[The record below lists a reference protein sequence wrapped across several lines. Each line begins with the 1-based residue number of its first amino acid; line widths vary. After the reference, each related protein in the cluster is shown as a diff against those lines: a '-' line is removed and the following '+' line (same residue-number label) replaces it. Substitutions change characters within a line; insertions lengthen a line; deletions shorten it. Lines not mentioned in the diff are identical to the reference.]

1 MNLSNLP
8 KITER
13 QAKRVGRGYGSGKG
27 GHTVG
32 KGNKG
37 EKARGSIPLTFAG
50 TKMKKSLLKRLPFM
64 RGKGKNKTFSKDRV
78 VIDLDDLKNFP
89 AGSVIDIES
98 LVKAGL
104 VQEDEVNYFGVKIL
118 GGGELKVAIKV
129 KVPVSGGAEKKIKKA
144 GGEVLSGHD
153 GAKIDKGVVEVKKEI
168 KKTIVKKTGKKSTRK
183 DE

>member
-13 QAKRVGRGYGSGKG
+13 QAKRIGRGYGSGKG

-37 EKARGSIPLTFAG
+37 EKARGDIPLTFAG

-64 RGKGKNKTFSKDRV
+64 RGKGKNKSFSKDCV
-78 VIDLDDLKNFP
+78 IIDLDELKDFP
-89 AGSVIDIES
+89 NGSTVDVAA

-104 VQEDEVNYFGVKIL
+104 VQEDEANYFGVKIL
-118 GGGELKVAIKV
+118 GDGELKVALKV
-129 KVPVSGGAEKKIKKA
+129 KLAVSGGARSKIEKA
-144 GGEVLSGHD
+144 GGQILVD
-153 GAKIDKGVVEVKKEI
+153 KNGAKMDESVVEVKKETKRATA
-168 KKTIVKKTGKKSTRK
+168 KKTAKKSTK
-183 DE
+183 NE